1 MSEKTSSEKT
11 CLLCSLPAGEHPVE
25 RDGQVFCCWGCF
37 HVWNV
42 ISAIAPGL
50 NESNFK
56 DHPIFQEARKAGWL
70 LAAAGEDASSGPEEE
85 TAARC
90 RSYQG
95 EVAQMACP
103 SCAWLVR
110 HLASCLDGVQSV
122 QVDFLTDIVRFT
134 YDPVRIDPAA
144 VGRELARFGYDLTE
158 ATGEE
163 RSVDF
168 LVEFGVAAFLTGNLM
183 MLSLVSYVGLF
194 EELDATSRRVLP
206 WLLAALA
213 APVLFYCGRSILR
226 RGWAALWRGVP
237 VMESL
242 LALGSLTAFAA
253 SMAAIFLGS
262 NHYYFDAA
270 AVIITLA
277 LFGRMV
283 DARYKRS
290 STAVLRNMASL
301 LPSKA
306 RGLDGHFRAAATFE
320 VGDRVRVEE
329 GETVPLDGRLVHG
342 DAWVSEACL
351 TGESRPVHKMPE
363 SRVFAGST
371 LTAGSAELELT
382 ATSDASTLARVLDRV
397 QEGLL
402 RPHRWSR
409 LANRIAAGFFPVVLV
424 LGLVGLALGWSRG
437 GFSEGVPRLIAVLVV
452 ACPCALGLATPV
464 VILRAFS
471 LLSQRGVVLSDF
483 SVLERLRLIRHVC
496 FDKTGTVTQGDFR
509 LTEVAD
515 WTGEGRATAIQWAAS
530 VEKSANHPI
539 AAALL
544 GEARRDDLA
553 LLPVDD
559 VRETGGSGVEGRI
572 DEKRVRVGK
581 QSWFRADGW
590 TFPEAAT
597 PLEGSVAYWG
607 YDGKV
612 CGGFGFTDPPRP
624 ESRDVVAQLH
634 AMGYHTT
641 LLSGDR
647 AEVTEQVAA
656 ELGMVAVAAE
666 MTPQAKADYLDQLGW
681 PAIMVGDGIND
692 APALAAADIGIA
704 VGSASLIS
712 REVAS
717 VTLLGAGLERLP
729 DLFVIARRANRILKQ
744 NLVWAF
750 GYNAVALVLATAGA
764 LHPLVAATA
773 MAASSITVLAN
784 TLRVTAGPSTHND
797 SSATQRDRRGS

>member
-1 MSEKTSSEKT
+1 MSENSPSEER
-11 CLLCSLPAGEHPVE
+11 CVLCSLPAGPHPVQRE
-25 RDGQVFCCWGCF
+25 GHVFCCWGCL

-42 ISAIAPGL
+42 IRALAPAMD
-50 NESNFK
+50 ESDFI
-56 DHPIFQEARKAGWL
+56 DHPVFQEAQKVGWFR
-70 LAAAGEDASSGPEEE
+70 AAAEEDDASPSEED

-90 RSYQG
+90 RQYQG
-95 EVAQMACP
+95 TVAQMACP

-122 QVDFLTDIVRFT
+122 QVDFLTDVVRFT

-144 VGRELARFGYDLTE
+144 VERELARFGYELTE
-158 ATGEE
+158 ETGEK
-163 RSVDF
+163 RSADF
-168 LVEFGVAAFLTGNLM
+168 LVEFGVASFLTTNLM
-183 MLSLVSYVGLF
+183 MLSFVSYVGLF
-194 EELDATSRRVLP
+194 EELDATSRRVIP
-206 WLLAALA
+206 WLLAALS

-226 RGWAALWRGVP
+226 RGWAALLRGMP

-242 LALGSLTAFAA
+242 LALGSLTAFVA
-253 SMAAIFLGS
+253 SMAGIFLGTD
-262 NHYYFDAA
+262 HYYFDAS

-306 RGLDGHFRAAATFE
+306 RGPDGRFHDVATFE
-320 VGDRVRVEE
+320 VGDRVRVEKD
-329 GETVPLDGRLVHG
+329 ETVPLDGRLVHG

-351 TGESRPVHKMPE
+351 TGESRPVHKTPQA
-363 SRVFAGST
+363 RIFAGST
-371 LTAGSAELELT
+371 LTAGSAELELAAT
-382 ATSDASTLARVLDRV
+382 ADESTLARVLDRV
-397 QEGLL
+397 QEGML

-409 LANRIAAGFFPVVLV
+409 LANRIAAGFFPVVIV
-424 LGLVGLALGWSRG
+424 LGLVGLTLGWSRG
-437 GFSEGVPRLIAVLVV
+437 GFSEGVGRLIAVLVV

-464 VILRAFS
+464 VILSAVS

-496 FDKTGTVTQGDFR
+496 FDKTGTVTRGDFR
-509 LTEVAD
+509 LTDVAD
-515 WTGEGRATAIQWAAS
+515 WTDQGRATAIQWAAS

-539 AAALL
+539 ATALL
-544 GEARRDDLA
+544 EEARRADIVT
-553 LLPVDD
+553 LPVEN
-559 VRETGGSGVEGRI
+559 VEETAGSGVEGLI
-572 DEKRVRVGK
+572 DGRQVRVGR

-590 TFPEAAT
+590 TFPEEMP

-612 CGGFGFTDPPRP
+612 LGGFGFTDPPRP
-624 ESRDVVAQLH
+624 ESRHVVGQLH
-634 AMGYHTT
+634 EMGYHTT

-656 ELGMVAVAAE
+656 GLGMAAVAAE
-666 MTPQAKADYLDQLGW
+666 LTPQAKADYLDQLGR
-681 PAIMVGDGIND
+681 PAIMIGDGIND

-729 DLFVIARRANRILKQ
+729 DLFIIARRANRILKQ
-744 NLVWAF
+744 NLAWAF
-750 GYNAVALVLATAGA
+750 GYNVVALVLAMAGA

-784 TLRVTAGPSTHND
+784 TLRVTAGRSTHND
-797 SSATQRDRRGS
+797 SSASAPLGRS